1 MNFIKL
7 LSETVIKHCVVTGYN
22 KINKTSLLVNPA
34 ILSVVESTIDDRN
47 MIIDPVTKAGLL
59 FERIDISTLIPKG
72 MDISSFKD
80 DKAFNHQL
88 QELTPEQI
96 VSYNEK
102 IQEQLI
108 SNYENNFSN
117 LNEYDMDT
125 LKKYAVF
132 CRLMG
137 FFDLDITDVKLHVS
151 EGTLAIEVKEGN
163 KMFTGMVEVKT
174 W

>member
-7 LSETVIKHCVVTGYN
+7 LSETVIKHGVIAGYN
-22 KINKTSLLVNPA
+22 KLNGTSLLVNPV
-34 ILSVVESTIDDRN
+34 ILSVVESTIDGCN

-59 FERIDISTLIPKG
+59 FERIDISTLIPEG
-72 MDISSFKD
+72 IDISPFKD
-80 DKAFNHQL
+80 ETAFNHQL

-102 IQEQLI
+102 IQEQLV

-117 LNEYDMDT
+117 LADYDMDT

-137 FFDLDITDVKLHVS
+137 FFDLDISEVVLHVS
-151 EGTLAIEVKEGN
+151 EETLGIQVKEGN